1 MDGRRYAVGALAS
14 IAVVVVAASTAWAC
28 VSGPVVNLSTVQ
40 AKPGEQVTV
49 TGTGFRQADPVKIR
63 FNALDGPVLAELA
76 KPENQTINASFA
88 VPPGTAP
95 GNYVLI
101 VTQTKADGSLSL
113 SPIRAVL
120 TVVGPSGQVPVV
132 GADPSAA
139 DVDRLPELVR
149 ADDGVSN
156 GTLLLVA
163 LGVAGIGMFSAGIA
177 ALLASRRGTIAVPAP
192 AKR

>member
-1 MDGRRYAVGALAS
+1 MHARRIAVGALAG
-14 IAVVVVAASTAWAC
+14 IGALVVAASTAWAC

-49 TGTGFRQADPVKIR
+49 TGTGFRQADPVHIR
-63 FNALDGPVLAELA
+63 WNALDGPIVAQMA
-76 KPENQTINASFA
+76 RPENQLVNATFA

-95 GNYVLI
+95 GNYVVI
-101 VTQTKADGSLSL
+101 VTQAKPDGQLSQ

-120 TVVGPSGQVPVV
+120 TVVGPSGQSPVV

-139 DVDRLPELVR
+139 DVDRLPDLVR
-149 ADDGVSN
+149 ADEGVSS
-156 GTLLLVA
+156 GTLMLVA
-163 LGVAGIGMFSAGIA
+163 LGVAGLGMFSAGIA
-177 ALLASRRGTIAVPAP
+177 ALIASRRETTAVPAV